1 MEATL
6 RWSAITALAPVAWGS
21 NYFVTREFLPAGH
34 PLYGAAIRALPAGL
48 LLLAACRT
56 LPRGSWWWKS
66 IVLGFLNVGSFF
78 VLIYLAAQLLP
89 TSIAATIMA
98 TSPVPLMLLAW
109 LLTAERPRV
118 NAVAGAGIGITGV
131 ALMLLTGSG
140 PVNPLGVLASVTAML
155 MSSVGFILA
164 KRWIPPGGVLPA
176 TSWQLLAGGLL
187 LIPVAIVWEG
197 SPPALDPPALLGFSY
212 VTVVATALA
221 FAAWFTGLRR
231 LPAATVGLIGLL
243 NPVTGVLLGTAVA
256 AETLSPQQIAGLLLT
271 LLGILLGQSTVDIRR
286 SSAVSRA
293 SSTA

>member
-6 RWSAITALAPVAWGS
+6 RWSAVTALAPVAWGS

-66 IVLGFLNVGSFF
+66 AVLGFLNVGAFF

-118 NAVAGAGIGITGV
+118 NAVAGAAIGITGV

-187 LIPVAIVWEG
+187 LIPVAVVWEG
-197 SPPALDPPALLGFSY
+197 PPPALDAPALLGFGY

-231 LPAATVGLIGLL
+231 LPAAAVGLIGLL

-286 SSAVSRA
+286 SLAASRA
-293 SSTA
+293 SSVA

>member
-1 MEATL
+1 
-6 RWSAITALAPVAWGS
+6 
-21 NYFVTREFLPAGH
+21 
-34 PLYGAAIRALPAGL
+34 
-48 LLLAACRT
+48 
-56 LPRGSWWWKS
+56 
-66 IVLGFLNVGSFF
+66 
-78 VLIYLAAQLLP
+78 
-89 TSIAATIMA
+89 
-98 TSPVPLMLLAW
+98 
-109 LLTAERPRV
+109 
-118 NAVAGAGIGITGV
+118 
-131 ALMLLTGSG
+131 MLLTGSG

-187 LIPVAIVWEG
+187 LIPVAVVWEG
-197 SPPALDPPALLGFSY
+197 PPPALDAPALLGFGY

-256 AETLSPQQIAGLLLT
+256 AETLSAQQIAGLLLT